1 MRTIVITGGT
11 DGIGR
16 AVGAHYLRR
25 GERVVV
31 VGRSRQKFDALH
43 QEAGGDATFVQ
54 ADLSLVR
61 EIERVVADLQRYER
75 IDALVLAASY
85 VRYQRAETEEG
96 LEHQFALFYLGRAL
110 LVRGLADR
118 LGTVVNLVV
127 PGAPKDAIQWN
138 DLQLKQDYTWKRT
151 NLQFRRANELLA
163 LDLPSHVRYHRH
175 SPGFV
180 RTSFAGDIDGLAR
193 KGVSLLARVLGKPVH
208 KAIRP
213 IVALID
219 DHDHDEAARLREETV
234 RIVEEVRS
242 TGRTP

>member
-16 AVGAHYLRR
+16 ALAAHYLRA

-31 VGRSRQKFDALH
+31 VGRSRQKFDALQ
-43 QEAGGDATFVQ
+43 QETGGDARFIQ

-61 EIERVVADLQRYER
+61 EIERVVAELQQYER

-85 VRYQRAETEEG
+85 VRYKRAETEEG

-138 DLQLKQDYTWKRT
+138 DLQLEKDYTWKRT

-163 LDLPSHVRYHRH
+163 VDLPIHVRYHRH

-180 RTSFAGDIDGLAR
+180 RTSFAGDVDGLAR
-193 KGVSLLARVLGKPVH
+193 MGVNVLVRVLGTTVD

-213 IVALID
+213 IIALID
-219 DHDHDEAARLREETV
+219 DDDRAEATRLRQETA
-234 RIVEEVRS
+234 RIVEGVRS